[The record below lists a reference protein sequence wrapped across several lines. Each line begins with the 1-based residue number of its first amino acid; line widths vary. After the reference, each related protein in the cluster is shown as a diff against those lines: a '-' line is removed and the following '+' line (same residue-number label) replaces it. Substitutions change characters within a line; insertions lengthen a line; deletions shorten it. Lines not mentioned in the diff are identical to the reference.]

1 VLFTRHL
8 NQKEKQVSKFWKETR
23 FEVSKGLRS
32 PLGFQVCRI
41 SRSRVCHVGFLS
53 GTTCRNCPPKPKG
66 AVHTTLLNLQEK
78 EVLGFYQETRFEV
91 SNGLRSP
98 LGPQACRVS
107 RSRACHASASK
118 ERHSEIVHL
127 RQRVLFTR
135 SLNVE
140 PTITPQYEE
149 G

>member
-1 VLFTRHL
+1 MLFTRHL

-23 FEVSKGLRS
+23 FEGSNGLRS
-32 PLGFQVCRI
+32 PLGFQVYRV

-53 GTTCRNCPPKPKG
+53 GTTCRNCPPKAKG
-66 AVHTTLLNLQEK
+66 AFTPHLNLQEK

-91 SNGLRSP
+91 SNGLRSL

-107 RSRACHASASK
+107 RSRVCHASASK

-135 SLNVE
+135 FLNEE